1 MGKGKALV
9 TGCAGFIASHL
20 VDALLERGY
29 FVVGIDNFR
38 TGKRS
43 NISKA
48 LENPSFDFLEM
59 NICGESCQELHSMVN
74 HDVDVIF
81 HLAAISSVKLST
93 ENPTLVNR
101 VNVSG
106 TVNVLDLARVK
117 ESKRVILTSSAAVY
131 GDPEKLPIVE
141 DTPLDPLSPYA
152 ASKIAAEEY
161 MRAFGKSYEM
171 DTVVLRLFNIY
182 GPRQAYSEYSGVV
195 SVFINRALKGESLM
209 VDGDGKQT
217 RSFVYVD
224 DVVRALIAAAE
235 SDDARGQIINI
246 SGQDAIT
253 ILEVAEKVKK
263 FIGDGSKITH
273 GPHRTGDI
281 RHSIGS
287 FDRAQSLLDFTPGVS
302 FDEGLKETLKWY
314 RDEMS

>member
-9 TGCAGFIASHL
+9 TGCAGFIGSHL
-20 VDALLERGY
+20 VDALLERNY

-38 TGKRS
+38 TGKKS
-43 NISKA
+43 NISNA
-48 LENPSFDFLEM
+48 IENPNFDFLEM
-59 NICGESCQELHSMVN
+59 NICGESCQELHSMVD
-74 HDVDVIF
+74 HDVDIIF

-117 ESKRVILTSSAAVY
+117 GTKRVILTSSAAVY
-131 GDPEKLPIVE
+131 GDPEELPVIE
-141 DTPLDPLSPYA
+141 DTPLNPLSPYA

-195 SVFINRALKGESLM
+195 SVFINRALKGESII
-209 VDGDGKQT
+209 VDGNGKQT
-217 RSFVYVD
+217 RSFVFVD
-224 DVVRALIAAAE
+224 DVVKALIAAAE
-235 SDDARGQIINI
+235 SDDARGQTINI
-246 SGQDAIT
+246 SGVDAVT
-253 ILEVAEKVKK
+253 ILEVAEKVKEI
-263 FIGDGSKITH
+263 IGDGSQITH

-281 RHSIGS
+281 LHSIGS
-287 FDRAQSLLDFTPGVS
+287 AERAQTILDFTPSVP
-302 FDEGLKETLKWY
+302 FDEGLRETLKWY
-314 RDEMS
+314 RDEIS